1 MARSSLSGAYRPL
14 RAMHRIV
21 APLRRGIARSCG
33 LARIEEAADARCAQP
48 GGKTREEMR
57 DLPLQAPQIAT
68 QIHVEEKIAHRWLL
82 ISEGP
87 ARKPNRTTRSSSS
100 VASMAADTQIET
112 RSA

>member
-1 MARSSLSGAYRPL
+1 
-14 RAMHRIV
+14 MHRIV
-21 APLRRGIARSCG
+21 APLRRGIVRSCG

-48 GGKTREEMR
+48 RGKTREEMR
-57 DLPLQAPQIAT
+57 DLPLQAPQI
-68 QIHVEEKIAHRWLL
+68 HVEEKIAHHWLL